1 MCFYK
6 NKPFFYRAKILYIN
20 NDRNKNQTLK
30 KIYIDNKLNRKI
42 KINLKLHKKI
52 KKFI

>member
-30 KIYIDNKLNRKI
+30 KIYIDNKFKQKDKN
-42 KINLKLHKKI
+42 
-52 KKFI
+52 KFKTT